1 MFEIRGAVRDVC
13 DAVDALARGVEPELV
28 LASEAMSLVTQVARA
43 ERQLAGVKA
52 RLAGRVAETPIWQ
65 RQGYRSAAH
74 WLARQ
79 SGSSVAEAVGVLQT
93 AERLKDLPSTT
104 EAVVDGALSR
114 AQAAAVTDAA
124 TVAPDAEQDL
134 VALAAKESLK
144 ALQDEATRRKT
155 AHLDEQQRH
164 QRVRASRH
172 VRFGTEAD
180 GAATMSVRTTADAL
194 AEIKAAIAH
203 YQSQIFEVARKE
215 GLRDPFEAYAADGL
229 LAMAR
234 ASMNPGAGMGPT
246 KRVPT
251 KVVIRV
257 DHTALVRGHTR
268 PGETCEATGTG
279 PIPVREVAAMMAT
292 GDVFTAVV
300 ETDQRGQVTRVA
312 HLGHREIIDLTALPE
327 VLLDEGVGV
336 TAATGSRRPNVY
348 QYSALDWT
356 SPTCC
361 VAGCDLPRQQ
371 IDHRADWADT
381 HQTRLDDLDGYCIFH
396 HDEKTRHGPRI
407 PSGIGRRERV
417 GATATGPPGRG
428 S

>member
-1 MFEIRGAVRDVC
+1 MFEIQGAVREVC
-13 DAVDALARGVEPELV
+13 EAVDALARGLDPEVV
-28 LASEAMSLVTQVARA
+28 LASKAMSLVGQVARA

-52 RLAGRVAETPIWQ
+52 RLAARVAETPIWQ

-74 WLARQ
+74 WLAAQ
-79 SGSSVAEAVGVLQT
+79 SGSSVAEAVSALQT
-93 AERLKDLPSTT
+93 GERIKALP
-104 EAVVDGALSR
+104 AVADAVADGRLSR
-114 AQAAAVTDAA
+114 AQAAAVADAA
-124 TVAPDAEQDL
+124 TVAPGAEGDL
-134 VALAAKESLK
+134 LALAEKESLK
-144 ALQDEATRRKT
+144 ALQQEAARRKV

-164 QRVRASRH
+164 DRVHASRH
-172 VRFGTEAD
+172 VRFGTEPD
-180 GAATMSVRTTADAL
+180 GAATMSVRTTADAM

-203 YQSQIFEVARKE
+203 YQSQIFESARKE
-215 GLRDPFEAYAADGL
+215 GRRDPFEAYAADGL

-234 ASMNPGAGMGPT
+234 ASMHPGAAGSKP

-279 PIPVREVAAMMAT
+279 PIPVHEVAAMMAT

-300 ETDQRGQVTRVA
+300 ETDPRGQVTRVA
-312 HLGHREIIDLTALPE
+312 HLGHREIIDLAVLPE
-327 VLLDEGVGV
+327 VLLDRGVDV

-356 SPTCC
+356 TPICSM
-361 VAGCDLPRQQ
+361 AGCDLPRQQ

-381 HQTRLDDLDGYCIFH
+381 HQTRLDDLDGYCTFH
-396 HDEKTRHGPRI
+396 HDEKTRNGPQI
-407 PSGIGRRERV
+407 PAGIGRRERV
-417 GATATGPPGRG
+417 DAAATGPPGRG